1 MVTLHK
7 ALSVDSRSVW
17 NMQEFWQC
25 TRSRLWQTKSRKR
38 GHFNPNLTDVHTSVH
53 VPSRVSLTEAE
64 KSCLS
69 VFNPPTPASPRSPL
83 PSWVD
88 FFFFSS
94 QPRPLFC
101 LTYITA
107 SLLSTS
113 HDSLPPLHHGQCHFL
128 SSSLLPSLLPVVE
141 GMLGFWHSK
150 HFCPSCSPLL
160 PSDHAFL

>member
-88 FFFFSS
+88 FFFSALSLAPSS
-94 QPRPLFC
+94 V
-101 LTYITA
+101 
-107 SLLSTS
+107 SLI
-113 HDSLPPLHHGQCHFL
+113 SLPLYSQLPTIHSLPCITDSAI
-128 SSSLLPSLLPVVE
+128 SSHLPSFL
-141 GMLGFWHSK
+141 
-150 HFCPSCSPLL
+150 PSCCGR
-160 PSDHAFL
+160 HARILAF